1 MSFFCQHMIEFV
13 NRLELNNNKC
23 QKNVAVR
30 YENYRVKF
38 VFTMKVFVSILT
50 YHQPMFLC
58 QTEDFNLLTFLTQLI
73 VHIKT

>member
-1 MSFFCQHMIEFV
+1 MIEFA
-13 NRLELNNNKC
+13 NLLELNNNKF
-23 QKNVAVR
+23 QINVTVR
-30 YENYRVKF
+30 DENYRVKF
-38 VFTMKVFVSILT
+38 VFTMKVFVSILA